1 MSNKQKTAEAAAM
14 AKYTTSGVKP
24 QQVASATQQ
33 TADLVKQNP
42 AYAQHPEIQQGV
54 ATWLTSADKVD
65 QSSQK
70 LKAAHVTLTALIAT
84 LALDMA
90 AWKRAAHA
98 VVALVNTACAGS
110 AQAIKAWG
118 LATTA
123 RAMVAASSDPPQG
136 LRATY
141 TRALVLAVRWAGVK
155 NHLGYLLQIGDG
167 TPQGWGTPI
176 QCPRARYEPQ
186 GLTPG
191 QRVSF
196 RVAVQRKNGV
206 SAWSDALSI
215 TVR

>member
-14 AKYTTSGVKP
+14 AKYTTSGIKP
-24 QQVASATQQ
+24 EQVATATQQ

-42 AYAQHPEIQQGV
+42 AFTQHPEIQQGV
-54 ATWLTSADKVD
+54 TTWLTASDKVD

-90 AWKRAAHA
+90 AWKRAARA
-98 VVALVNTACAGS
+98 VVALINTACAGS

-123 RAMVAASSDPPQG
+123 RAMIAASSAPPQN
-136 LRATY
+136 LRAGY
-141 TRALVLAVRWAGVK
+141 TKALVLVVRWAGVK
-155 NHLGYLLQIGDG
+155 DHVGYLLQIGDG
-167 TPQGWGTPI
+167 TPQGWGAPI
-176 QCPRARYEPQ
+176 QCPRARFEPQ

-191 QRVSF
+191 QKVSF
-196 RVAVQRKNGV
+196 RVAVQRKNGL